1 MTFVRA
7 DPSLP
12 MSLADDDGRGGDDG
26 DDYGV
31 DEQENDYD

>member
-12 MSLADDDGRGGDDG
+12 MSLADDGGGGDD
-26 DDYGV
+26 DDYGYGV

>member
-1 MTFVRA
+1 MTFVRT

-12 MSLADDDGRGGDDG
+12 MSLADDGGGGGGDD
-26 DDYGV
+26 GV